1 LAQKK
6 TFDQVAKENN
16 VKTVKLPPFSQTTTT
31 LPEAEDSGANLQ
43 TVKRLAMDINPG
55 QASPFIPNQEG
66 GLVFYVSKRLPVDE
80 VKMKADM
87 PEFLARLR
95 LYRQNEAFNQWFRK
109 QAEQAKITLPPRETK
124 TASAQ

>member
-1 LAQKK
+1 
-6 TFDQVAKENN
+6 
-16 VKTVKLPPFSQTTTT
+16 
-31 LPEAEDSGANLQ
+31 
-43 TVKRLAMDINPG
+43 MDINPG
-55 QASPFIPNQEG
+55 QASPFIPSQEG